1 MLPSGRCR
9 YTARYVPGKVGSY
22 ALAVRQLTP
31 GGLAADFFDNQWLQG
46 PPVVSRVAETVDFA
60 WGTGL
65 ITPYGRDYVSIRF
78 QGKVVA
84 PSTEIYTLIV
94 DADEGVRMWWNHTLV
109 RGIQAP
115 IPSPFAPPPHP
126 LSFSS
131 RAPPIRSSTQHVRRR
146 PFSVMT

>member
-1 MLPSGRCR
+1 
-9 YTARYVPGKVGSY
+9 VGSY

-46 PPVVSRVAETVDFA
+46 TPVVSRVAETVDFA

-131 RAPPIRSSTQHVRRR
+131 RAPPIRSSAQHVRRR